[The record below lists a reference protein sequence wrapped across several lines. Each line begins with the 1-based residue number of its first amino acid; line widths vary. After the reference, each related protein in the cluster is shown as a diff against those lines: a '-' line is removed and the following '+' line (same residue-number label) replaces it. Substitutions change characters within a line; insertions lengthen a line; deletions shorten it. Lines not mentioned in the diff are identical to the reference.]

1 MDVFGKLSTYDF
13 GEVHFKLDKASQL
26 RAIVAIHDSRLG
38 PALGGCRFIEYD
50 TDEAAYIDA
59 LRLARGMT
67 YKAALAGLAHG
78 GGKSVLI
85 RPKQRSDR
93 VALFRAFGRFI
104 ENLRGHYITAEDSG
118 TGLEDMEI
126 IRTQTKHETGIDP
139 SHGGS
144 GDPSPFT
151 ALGVRRG
158 IEAAVKFKLGK
169 DDLKGVH
176 VAVQGVG
183 HGGYYLCKELPAAGA
198 KLTVAD
204 VDNLKSE
211 RAQREFGASVV
222 QLGAV
227 AKVHCDVFAPCALG
241 AGLNDDTIPH
251 LHARSVAG
259 AANNQLAEPRHGDDL
274 HARGILYAPDYAINA
289 GGLVNVAQEVKGYDA
304 NAARERTLKIFDTM
318 WEIFERSK
326 KLNAPTYK
334 VADILVEEKLHAA
347 PKRRALN
354 SPLIPPRRH
363 ARMDAGGGSG
373 RGAQHAV
380 VLGEPAADVGLRS
393 RDAAIPDRQRRRG
406 RTVRVVARGDAPDD
420 ALRCAPAG
428 RARRVRGVV
437 RGGEARNDV
446 RPRRPALA

>member
-1 MDVFGKLSTYDF
+1 MDVFGQLTTHDF

-26 RAIVAIHDSRLG
+26 KAIVAIHDSRLG

-50 TDEAAYIDA
+50 TDDAAYIDA

-67 YKAALAGLAHG
+67 YKAAITGLGHG
-78 GGKSVLI
+78 GGKSVI
-85 RPKQRSDR
+85 IKPNRHFDRS
-93 VALFRAFGRFI
+93 ALFTAFGKFI
-104 ENLRGHYITAEDSG
+104 EDLRGHYITAEDSG

-126 IRTQTKHETGIDP
+126 IRAQTKHVTGIDP

-169 DDLKGVH
+169 DSLKDVH

-183 HGGYYLCKELPAAGA
+183 HVGYYLCKELHAAGA

-204 VDNLKSE
+204 VDKLKSE
-211 RAQREFGASVV
+211 RAKREFGA
-222 QLGAV
+222 AMTDINKV
-227 AKVHCDVFAPCALG
+227 AEVDCDVFAPCALG

-251 LHARSVAG
+251 LKAQIVAG
-259 AANNQLAEPRHGDDL
+259 AANNQLLDTRHGDDL

-304 NAARERTLKIFDTM
+304 KVAREKTLKIYDTM
-318 WEIFERSK
+318 WDIFDRSK

-334 VADILVEEKLHAA
+334 VADLMAEEKLAA
-347 PKRRALN
+347 ANKK
-354 SPLIPPRRH
+354 
-363 ARMDAGGGSG
+363 
-373 RGAQHAV
+373 
-380 VLGEPAADVGLRS
+380 
-393 RDAAIPDRQRRRG
+393 
-406 RTVRVVARGDAPDD
+406 
-420 ALRCAPAG
+420 
-428 RARRVRGVV
+428 
-437 RGGEARNDV
+437 
-446 RPRRPALA
+446 

>member
-1 MDVFGKLSTYDF
+1 MDVFGKLTQYDF
-13 GEVHFKLDKASQL
+13 GEVHFCLDKSTQL
-26 RAIVAIHDSRLG
+26 KTIVAIHDSRLG

-50 TDEAAYIDA
+50 TDADAYVDA

-78 GGKSVLI
+78 GGKSVII
-85 RPKQRSDR
+85 RPKQRFDR
-93 VALFRAFGRFI
+93 VALFRAFGKFI

-126 IRTQTKHETGIDP
+126 IRTQTKHVTGIDP

-158 IEAAVKFKLGK
+158 IEAAVKFKLGRNS
-169 DDLKGVH
+169 LEGVH

-183 HGGYYLCKELPAAGA
+183 HVGYYLCKELHSAGA

-204 VDNLKSE
+204 VDKLKSE

-222 QLGAV
+222 DIGDV

-251 LHARSVAG
+251 LHARIVAG

-304 NAARERTLKIFDTM
+304 NVARERTMKIFDTM
-318 WEIFERSK
+318 WEIFDRSK
-326 KLNAPTYK
+326 KLGAPTYK
-334 VADILVEEKLHAA
+334 VADIMVEEKLHAA
-347 PKRRALN
+347 AKR
-354 SPLIPPRRH
+354 
-363 ARMDAGGGSG
+363 
-373 RGAQHAV
+373 
-380 VLGEPAADVGLRS
+380 
-393 RDAAIPDRQRRRG
+393 
-406 RTVRVVARGDAPDD
+406 
-420 ALRCAPAG
+420 
-428 RARRVRGVV
+428 
-437 RGGEARNDV
+437 
-446 RPRRPALA
+446 